1 MTWYEEI
8 PCTTVD
14 KFIEAIDRTRSH
26 SEINSM
32 IYRGLGDSE
41 YELKPTLYR
50 EDYNGVEFEFEV
62 LLKFML
68 ASQRTGLVIP
78 PDAMSFAV
86 LFDETAER
94 KKTAVHVRLGAV
106 NVEEYDVGNIAFAMA
121 RHAGIPTRH
130 LDFTWD
136 PLVAAFIAIDSAN
149 AADFDESRETPE
161 KIAVWALNYSDI
173 RSSFGVIHHDWTHI
187 PSLRNQ
193 QGLFV
198 FDPTIDV
205 ITLGCWTKAPIFE
218 ERLSRISFGSMN
230 YKITLT
236 FTNKNMWELWA
247 YLARRNISKSTM
259 FPTYE
264 NVRNAVMFPYEN
276 PNPKIY
282 WDGKNPSVI

>member
-1 MTWYEEI
+1 MSWYEEI
-8 PCTTVD
+8 TCTTVD
-14 KFIEAIDRTRSH
+14 KFIDAIDRTRSPL
-26 SEINSM
+26 EANPV

-50 EDYNGVEFEFEV
+50 KPSKRVEFEFEI

-68 ASQRTGLVIP
+68 MAQRTGLVIP

-86 LFDETAER
+86 PFDKESER
-94 KKTAVHVRLGAV
+94 KRTTNHVKFGGG

-136 PLVAAFIAIDSAN
+136 PLVAAFIALDSAR
-149 AADFDESRETPE
+149 AADFDECRETPE
-161 KIAVWALNYSDI
+161 KIAVWALNYFEI
-173 RSSFGVIHHDWTHI
+173 RGSFGVIHHDWTHI

-205 ITLGCWTKAPIFE
+205 SNLECWTNAPIFE
-218 ERLSRISFGSMN
+218 ERLSKIPFRNMN
-230 YKITLT
+230 YRITLT
-236 FTNKNMWELWA
+236 YNHNNLGELWA
-247 YLARRNISKSTM
+247 YLLRRNISKSTM
-259 FPTYE
+259 FPTYD
-264 NVRNAVMFPYEN
+264 NVRHAVMSRYEN
-276 PNPKIY
+276 PNPEII
-282 WDGKNPSVI
+282 WDGSNPSVI